1 MEFEKLTTIENQFL
15 NDRWLWSYMF
25 KEEEHEVGDP
35 EPKYGKY
42 YHIKDEL
49 ISYRIGKNDQYLRTA
64 MEKIMRWCYDIIDR
78 ATPEPVPV
86 GHRCTEHE
94 YWFNGFCTPGY
105 RNNDV
110 VNSMLAYWYIHRDEY
125 NLINNDSQNLFKFDY
140 LHWLSKHTDEDDYEG
155 AAKDKAIVVFPY
167 LYEWTFRYYTDN
179 DYWSDD
185 MCKQY
190 PEYIV
195 YDKCCS
201 TEYTHDL
208 CMNVCDFSRLW
219 YMNKEL
225 KVALD
230 YRKERN
236 I

>member
-1 MEFEKLTTIENQFL
+1 MELEKLTPIENQFL
-15 NDRWLWSYMF
+15 NDRWLWSYQF
-25 KEEEHEVGDP
+25 KEEEHEVGDT

-49 ISYRIGKNDQYLRTA
+49 VSYRIGQNDQYLRTA
-64 MEKIMRWCYDIIDR
+64 MEKIIRWCYDIIDR
-78 ATPEPVPV
+78 ATPESVPV
-86 GHRCTEHE
+86 GHKCTEHE

-125 NLINNDSQNLFKFDY
+125 NLNNNDSQVKFKYNY
-140 LHWLSKHTDEDDYEG
+140 LEWLKEHTDDDDYEC

-167 LYEWTFRYYTDN
+167 LFEWTFRYYTDN

-225 KVALD
+225 KVVLE
-230 YRKERN
+230 YRRERN